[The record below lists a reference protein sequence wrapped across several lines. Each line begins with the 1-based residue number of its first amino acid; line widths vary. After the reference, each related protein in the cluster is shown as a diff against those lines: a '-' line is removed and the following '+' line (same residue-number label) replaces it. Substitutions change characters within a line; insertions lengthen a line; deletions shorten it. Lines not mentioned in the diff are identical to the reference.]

1 MVEYSNG
8 RFRTSEIAVRN
19 LGNLAIYFWN
29 KEEIFVIDKSRHVRY
44 IFHRWFNPEYID
56 WRTFRIRLMEKKT
69 VEISWLFET
78 ANQHNIKWT
87 VSYRKLDLSGKKMRF
102 VK

>member
-8 RFRTSEIAVRN
+8 RFRTREIAVRN

-44 IFHRWFNPEYID
+44 IFHRWFNPRYD
-56 WRTFRIRLMEKKT
+56 TWRTFRDRLYKKK
-69 VEISWLFET
+69 VVDVVWLVQM
-78 ANQHNIKWT
+78 ANEYEIKWT